1 MFSSTDIP
9 DRSGRMRVLMV
20 APPWYDVPPRGYGG
34 IESMVA
40 GLVTGL
46 TRRGHDVTL
55 IGAGRAGT
63 SARFLAT
70 CGQAPSER
78 IGESLPEVLHAAR
91 VHAMSG
97 GLAVDVVHDHSL
109 AGPLS
114 APARTAPTV
123 VTCHGDVG
131 GEFGD
136 YYRVLGATASMVA
149 ISEAQRRVAPEL
161 NWAGVVHNAVDAGTF
176 PFREHK
182 EDWVLWLGRFNEDK
196 GAHLAID
203 AARAAG
209 RRILLAGKLVEKGEH
224 AYFDAQVRPRLGP
237 DAEYLGEAG
246 TARKHELLAAARC
259 LIFPILWEEPFGM
272 VMIEAMACGT
282 PVVALGRGA
291 VPEVVVDGLTGF
303 VRGDPADL
311 PAAVEAVGAISPRDC
326 RSRVERFF
334 CVEAM
339 ARGYEAI
346 YRRTIAAPSVL
357 AALPAATGA
366 ATGAAAEGAAGTD
379 GTGGGAEES
388 RDLAMPVN

>member
-1 MFSSTDIP
+1 MLSSTDIP
-9 DRSGRMRVLMV
+9 DRSGCMRVLLV

-34 IESMVA
+34 IETMVA
-40 GLVTGL
+40 GLATGL

-63 SARFLAT
+63 PARFLAT
-70 CGQAPSER
+70 YGRAPSER

-91 VHAMSG
+91 AHAMSA

-109 AGPLS
+109 AGPLY
-114 APARTAPTV
+114 APARSVPTV
-123 VTCHGDVG
+123 VTCHGEVE

-149 ISEAQRRVAPEL
+149 ISEAQRRIAPDL
-161 NWAGVVHNAVDAGTF
+161 NWVGVVHNAVEAGAF
-176 PFREHK
+176 PYRERK
-182 EDWVLWLGRFNEDK
+182 EDWVLWLGRLSRDK

-209 RRILLAGKLVEKGEH
+209 RRILLAGKLVERSEH
-224 AYFDAQVRPRLGP
+224 AYFDAEVGPRLGP

-246 TARKHELLAAARC
+246 TARKRELMAAARC
-259 LIFPILWEEPFGM
+259 LIFPVLWEEPFGM

-291 VPEVVVDGLTGF
+291 VPEVIVDGVTGF
-303 VRGDPADL
+303 VRSDPAGL
-311 PAAVEAVGAISPRDC
+311 PAAIEAAGTLDPRAC

-334 CVEAM
+334 SVETM
-339 ARGYEAI
+339 TRGYEAI
-346 YRRTIAAPSVL
+346 YRRTIAG
-357 AALPAATGA
+357 LPRR
-366 ATGAAAEGAAGTD
+366 AG
-379 GTGGGAEES
+379 ES
-388 RDLAMPVN
+388 RDLALPVN